1 MKKQTLSKFAAAP
14 GDQTGFARE
23 RGFTLVELSIV
34 LVIIGLIIGG
44 ILKGQELI
52 GNAEIKNLVSQTQA
66 YRAASVAFKDK
77 YGALPGDVPKA
88 NIVLP
93 ACTAAPC
100 LPASGNE
107 GNGIVGASI
116 AAPYSANVSAG
127 SENLASW
134 QQLATAR
141 FIGDIELGASGS
153 TAFGSRH
160 PSAVTGGGFHLL
172 YQTPTGR
179 HVLRLSG
186 QATGVITNAAG
197 ALRPDQALQIDR
209 IIDDGQ
215 PNTGSVST
223 NATLSATTCFTVADN
238 IYASANN
245 NRTCN
250 LLIDLN

>member
-1 MKKQTLSKFAAAP
+1 MKNQTLNKFAAAP
-14 GDQTGFARE
+14 DDRSGFARE
-23 RGFTLVELSIV
+23 KGFTLVELSIV

-66 YRAASVAFKDK
+66 YQAATVAFKDK

-88 NIVLP
+88 DSVLP

-100 LPASGNE
+100 LPASGTE

-116 AAPYSANVSAG
+116 ASPFSADVSAAT
-127 SENLASW
+127 ENLAFW
-134 QQLATAR
+134 QQLAVSR
-141 FIGDIELGASGS
+141 FIGDIELGAGGS

-160 PSAVTGGGFHLL
+160 PNAVTGGGFHVL
-172 YQTPTGR
+172 YQATTGR
-179 HVLRLSG
+179 HVVRLSA
-186 QATGVITNAAG
+186 QATGAITNAAG

-209 IIDDGQ
+209 ILDDGQ

-223 NATLSATTCFTVADN
+223 NATLSATTCYTAADN

-250 LLIDLN
+250 LLIDIN